1 MDERPCS
8 HCIRGKNRVMS
19 SQVKKPPVPDTIEKT
34 VVDHIKANPDF
45 FQRYPGLLT
54 DVELHHDSGEA
65 ISLVER
71 QVRQLRE
78 EAARYKR
85 QLEELIAV
93 ARENQQLNEKL
104 HQLTLTLIDAVNFD
118 EVVNVLEDKLHDDF
132 HAEAVELH
140 LFSAAE
146 AAGETNPDLDGFRT
160 FLDGRSPQCG
170 RLPQQQ
176 LEYLFGPQA
185 EDIRSTALIPI
196 VGQGLLG
203 LLAFGSQTEHR
214 FHPGMGTDYL
224 TRLGEVVS
232 KALQVVLE
240 PGF

>member
-1 MDERPCS
+1 MTSQQE
-8 HCIRGKNRVMS
+8 KN
-19 SQVKKPPVPDTIEKT
+19 PAPDTIEGT
-34 VVDHIKANPDF
+34 VVDYLKANPDF

-54 DVELHHDSGEA
+54 DLELQHDTGDA
-65 ISLVER
+65 VSLVQR
-71 QVRQLRE
+71 QVSHLRE
-78 EAARYKR
+78 EAAGYKR

-132 HAEAVELH
+132 QAEAVELH

-146 AAGETNPDLDGFRT
+146 AAGETNPDLDGFRQ

-170 RLPQQQ
+170 RLSQQQ
-176 LEYLFGPQA
+176 LQYLFGPQA

-203 LLAFGSQTEHR
+203 LLAFGSHTEQR
-214 FHPGMGTDYL
+214 FHPGIGTDYL
-224 TRLGEVVS
+224 NRLGEVVS

>member
-1 MDERPCS
+1 M
-8 HCIRGKNRVMS
+8 N
-19 SQVKKPPVPDTIEKT
+19 SQMEQTPATDSMEKA
-34 VVDHIKANPDF
+34 VADYLKANPGF
-45 FQRYPGLLT
+45 FRQYPGILS
-54 DVELHHDSGEA
+54 ELELQHDSGEA

-71 QVRQLRE
+71 QIRQLRE
-78 EAARYKR
+78 ESSRYKR

-132 HAEAVELH
+132 QAEAVELH
-140 LFSAAE
+140 LFTAAE
-146 AAGETNPDLDGFRT
+146 AAGESNPDLDGFRT

-170 RLPQQQ
+170 RLSQQQ

-185 EDIRSTALIPI
+185 DDIRSTALIPI

-214 FHPGMGTDYL
+214 FHPGIGTDYL

>member
-1 MDERPCS
+1 MNS
-8 HCIRGKNRVMS
+8 QLGKT
-19 SQVKKPPVPDTIEKT
+19 PATDTIEKT
-34 VVDHIKANPDF
+34 VVDYLKANPDF
-45 FQRYPGLLT
+45 FQRYPGILIDL
-54 DVELHHDSGEA
+54 ELQHDSGDA
-65 ISLVER
+65 ISLVQR
-71 QVRQLRE
+71 QIKHLRE
-78 EAARYKR
+78 EAAGYKR
-85 QLEELIAV
+85 QLEDLIAV

-118 EVVNVLEDKLHDDF
+118 EVVDVLEDKLHDDF
-132 HAEAVELH
+132 QAEAVELH

-146 AAGETNPDLDGFRT
+146 AAGETNPDLDGFRS

-170 RLPQQQ
+170 RLSGQQ

-203 LLAFGSQTEHR
+203 LLAFGSHTEHR
-214 FHPGMGTDYL
+214 FHPGIGTDYL